1 MESNEKEFLKK
12 DSNSN
17 KETEQNGNLIKQNDC
32 IQRNMNYLNIV
43 ESFLEMTKN
52 IPKYS
57 DRIKIKELIKIFI
70 EFPKED
76 EFNIAYRFPNIA
88 CKSLLNAD
96 KRIQDMIFLSEED
109 FNNKYENTDKKNINI
124 ETSKIKEKRK
134 FNIDKHNDILD
145 ILFVF
150 TKDEKALAN
159 DVLCGYFHKVIS
171 LLM

>member
-1 MESNEKEFLKK
+1 MESNEQEFLKK
-12 DSNSN
+12 DSNPN

-76 EFNIAYRFPNIA
+76 EFNIEYRFPNIA
-88 CKSLLNAD
+88 CESLLNAD
-96 KRIQDMIFLSEED
+96 KRIQDMIFLYEEE
-109 FNNKYENTDKKNINI
+109 FKYRNI
-124 ETSKIKEKRK
+124 
-134 FNIDKHNDILD
+134 
-145 ILFVF
+145 
-150 TKDEKALAN
+150 
-159 DVLCGYFHKVIS
+159 
-171 LLM
+171 